1 MNTVSVI
8 GSATTP
14 GTSDILAWLW
24 GALPFIIG
32 AAAVIIIVAIVLRRR
47 KDKDDGG
54 TPKGPGS
61 GPANGG
67 PSDSGTPRHSA

>member
-47 KDKDDGG
+47 KDKDEDDGG

-61 GPANGG
+61 G
-67 PSDSGTPRHSA
+67 SDTPRHSA